1 MTHHH
6 VFSKKMV
13 AEMELFARNNY
24 SKPIKEFKQQWNSW
38 LVTHKEL
45 IENEEAVDDM
55 QIKLYNSVRHYY
67 TKKIKRQMIMAQE
80 QDTATATKDTHASDK
95 IVYYMTEQI
104 LAEMQTYIEEHY
116 DVTIRPDDHFA
127 GFCTKCSE
135 CVKQEIAIML
145 KNDIPL
151 DSIKTRLKKS
161 FKNKYAIHRRGV
173 ACSA

>member
-13 AEMELFARNNY
+13 VEMELFARNNY
-24 SKPIKEFKQQWNSW
+24 SKPIQEFKQQWNSW

-45 IENEEAVDDM
+45 IESEEAVDDM

-80 QDTATATKDTHASDK
+80 QETTKATAIDDKPQASDK
-95 IVYYMTEQI
+95 IVYYMTDQI
-104 LAEMQTYIEEHY
+104 LAEMQTYIEENY
-116 DVTIRPDDHFA
+116 DVTIKPDDHFA

-145 KNDIPL
+145 KHDIPL

-161 FKNKYAIHRRGV
+161 FKNKYAIHRRGR
-173 ACSA
+173 